1 MDFSTVNIP
10 LLIAA
15 AVAIGAVTLHVY
27 TFEVWIWPK
36 LNVDGFPAFPFGPPS
51 VVMGFYRTVWHFFT
65 VNWLMTIVVCIA
77 VAFGQLIPYGPLLIG
92 FLMIFWI
99 LIVLEIF
106 IVAALSL
113 KPGESYIK
121 TMVKAFQ
128 WVIILV
134 MVFFM
139 FWGTRPGWWSRL

>member
-1 MDFSTVNIP
+1 MVNVP

-15 AVAIGAVTLHVY
+15 AIAIIGVSLHSY

-36 LNVDGFPAFPFGPPS
+36 LKDECFPSFPFGGPA
-51 VVMGFYRTVWHFFT
+51 VVKGFYRTVWHFFT
-65 VNWLMTIVVCIA
+65 VNFLVTIA
-77 VAFGQLIPYGPLLIG
+77 VLIAVGFGTLLPYGILLIQ

-99 LIVLEIF
+99 LIVIEIF
-106 IVAALSL
+106 IVSALSL
-113 KPGESYIK
+113 RPGDSYIK

-128 WVIILV
+128 WVILLI

-139 FWGTRPGWWSRL
+139 YRGTRV

>member
-1 MDFSTVNIP
+1 MANVY

-15 AVAIGAVTLHVY
+15 AVAIGAVTLHIY
-27 TFEVWIWPK
+27 TMEVWIWPNLK
-36 LNVDGFPAFPFGPPS
+36 VEAFPAFPFGGPN

-65 VNWLMTIVVCIA
+65 VNWLMTIVVLIA
-77 VAFGQLIPYGPLLIG
+77 VAFGRLIPYGNLLVY
-92 FLMIFWI
+92 FLMVFWI

-121 TMVKAFQ
+121 TMIKAFQ

-134 MVFFM
+134 MVLFM
-139 FWGTRPGWWSRL
+139 YLGTR

>member
-1 MDFSTVNIP
+1 MIVNIQ
-10 LLIAA
+10 LLVA
-15 AVAIGAVTLHVY
+15 AVIAIAAVTLHVY

-36 LNVDGFPAFPFGPPS
+36 LTDAGFPSFPFGPPS
-51 VVMGFYRTVWHFFT
+51 VVKGFYRTVWHFFT

-77 VAFGQLIPYGPLLIG
+77 VAFGNLVPYGILLIQ
-92 FLMIFWI
+92 FLIIFWI

-121 TMVKAFQ
+121 TLAKAFQ
-128 WVIILV
+128 WVIILA
-134 MVFFM
+134 MVVFM
-139 FWGTRPGWWSRL
+139 YWGTRV

>member
-1 MDFSTVNIP
+1 MVNVQ

-15 AVAIGAVTLHVY
+15 FVAIGAVTLHIY

-36 LNVDGFPAFPFGPPS
+36 LKVEGFPAFPFGPPS

-65 VNWLMTIVVCIA
+65 VNWLMTIVLCIA
-77 VAFGQLIPYGPLLIG
+77 VAFGRLIPYGTLLIQ
-92 FLMIFWI
+92 FQMVFWI
-99 LIVLEIF
+99 LLVLEIF

-128 WVIILV
+128 WVIILI

-139 FWGTRPGWWSRL
+139 YWGTRP

>member
-1 MDFSTVNIP
+1 MINIQ

-15 AVAIGAVTLHVY
+15 LIAIGAVTLHIY

-36 LNVDGFPAFPFGPPS
+36 LKDDGFPAFPFGPPS
-51 VVMGFYRTVWHFFT
+51 VVKGFYRTVWHFFT
-65 VNWLMTIVVCIA
+65 VNWFMTIAVCIA
-77 VAFGQLIPYGPLLIG
+77 VAFGSLIPYGILLIQ
-92 FLMIFWI
+92 FLMVFWI

-113 KPGESYIK
+113 RPGESYIK

-128 WVIILV
+128 WVIILA
-134 MVFFM
+134 MVAFM
-139 FWGTRPGWWSRL
+139 YWGTRV

>member
-1 MDFSTVNIP
+1 MDFSTVNIS
-10 LLIAA
+10 LLVAA
-15 AVAIGAVTLHVY
+15 AVAIAAVTLHVY

-36 LNVDGFPAFPFGPPS
+36 LKVEGFPAFPFGPPN

-65 VNWLMTIVVCIA
+65 VNWLMTIVVCIG
-77 VAFGQLIPYGPLLIG
+77 VAFGQLIPYGPLLII
-92 FLMIFWI
+92 FLMVFWV

-113 KPGESYIK
+113 RPGESYLK
-121 TMVKAFQ
+121 TMGKAFQ

-134 MVFFM
+134 MVLFM
-139 FWGTRPGWWSRL
+139 YLGIRP

>member
-1 MDFSTVNIP
+1 MVNTY
-10 LLIAA
+10 LLLAAVVAIAA
-15 AVAIGAVTLHVY
+15 VSLHVY

-36 LNVDGFPAFPFGPPS
+36 LKVEAFPSFPFGGPN

-65 VNWLMTIVVCIA
+65 VNWLMTIVICIM
-77 VAFGQLIPYGPLLIG
+77 VGVGTLVPYGMLLIYY
-92 FLMIFWI
+92 LMIFWI
-99 LIVLEIF
+99 LIVVEIF
-106 IVAALSL
+106 LIAALSL
-113 KPGESYIK
+113 KPGESYLK

-139 FWGTRPGWWSRL
+139 YLGTKYQV

>member
-1 MDFSTVNIP
+1 MDFSTVNYW

-15 AVAIGAVTLHVY
+15 AVATAAVSLHVY

-36 LNVDGFPAFPFGPPS
+36 LRVEGFPAFPFGPPS

-65 VNWLMTIVVCIA
+65 VNWLMTIVVCTG
-77 VAFGQLIPYGPLLIG
+77 VAFGELIPYGPLLII
-92 FLMIFWI
+92 FLMIFWL

-113 KPGESYIK
+113 QPGDSYIK
-121 TMVKAFQ
+121 TMAKAFQ

-134 MVFFM
+134 MVGFM
-139 FWGTRPGWWSRL
+139 YKGIRP